1 MKKEKKQ
8 KVIALLT
15 AAGTG
20 TRTNQDIPKQFFH
33 IDNKPL
39 IIYTMEAFEKHPAI
53 DEIIVVCLDGW
64 HEILKAYAKQFN
76 ITKLKYV
83 VSGGSTGQESIYNG
97 LAELEKHCDK
107 DDVVIVHDGNRA
119 LVSDEIINGALS
131 TYYQNGSAVVAI
143 PCTEVVFVTE
153 DKTSSHDEIPREK
166 LLRTQTPHIYSLG
179 KLLWAHAEA
188 KKRGLTSM
196 AASCSLMRELGE
208 TTYFS
213 KGSEKNFKITTLDDL
228 EMFKS
233 LLHTTKESWLK

>member
-1 MKKEKKQ
+1 MIKEEKT

-15 AAGTG
+15 AGGTG

-33 IDNKPL
+33 INNKPL
-39 IIYTMEAFEKHPAI
+39 IVYTMEAFEKHPAV

-83 VSGGSTGQESIYNG
+83 VSGGATGQESIYNG
-97 LAELEKHCDK
+97 LKELEKHCNK
-107 DDVVIVHDGNRA
+107 DDAVIVHDGNRA

-131 TYYQNGSAVVAI
+131 TYYKHGSAVVAI
-143 PCTEVVFVTE
+143 PCTEVVFMSEGQEESQT
-153 DKTSSHDEIPREK
+153 EIPREK

-179 KLLWAHAEA
+179 KLLWAHQQA
-188 KKRGLTSM
+188 KEKNLTSM

-213 KGSEKNFKITTLDDL
+213 KGSEMNFKITTLDDL
-228 EMFKS
+228 DMFKAV
-233 LLHTTKESWLK
+233 LNTEKESWIK